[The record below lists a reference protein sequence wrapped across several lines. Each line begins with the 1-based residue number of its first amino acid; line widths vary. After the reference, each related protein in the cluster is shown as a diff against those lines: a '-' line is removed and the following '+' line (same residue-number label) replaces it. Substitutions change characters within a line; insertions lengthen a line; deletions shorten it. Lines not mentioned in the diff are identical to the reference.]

1 MSHLQYRPTL
11 LLFLAAFLATPCAA
25 WAQGESISLK
35 ELESIFDS
43 PKRTAYL
50 ELVNAKRQ
58 PSDADQPVLNAA
70 AKWYVY
76 RLRITTWQLQPN
88 KLYDA
93 VVRDFDSN
101 QSLIRTNTK
110 QNPSNREFQKRYS
123 KELIACFRDVL
134 SRNANDA
141 QVLIN
146 AAQMLPML
154 AKNGQEEV
162 GDFLAELVSDPK
174 QHDAV
179 KHFALRGLG
188 EFFIAAPPD
197 VGALGAPDKKERDAK
212 RIEAVMEFL
221 KRKSPLSE
229 GSPPD
234 QVEALRF
241 VRREAIR
248 ALGQIKVPA
257 LDVEVKKNKVIA
269 PVAMALLGVLN
280 AKGSGIEPAP
290 NLTEQYEAAAA
301 LCQMNGRRIEEFDQ
315 ALTLYFVASFLA
327 DFATEYN
334 RDRENFGKGP
344 NKGGKLGALYQWK
357 AMTSRLRSGLT
368 ELINNTKGDPAFAS
382 VHAKAVELAKKS
394 DLLLNITANQTQS
407 VDAPIIQALR
417 DFAQTAAPKTKT
429 APVFKGIKGLEI
441 TIE

>member
-1 MSHLQYRPTL
+1 MSHLQHYPTL
-11 LLFLAAFLATPCAA
+11 LLLAAFLAAPCAA
-25 WAQGESISLK
+25 RAQGESISLK
-35 ELESIFDS
+35 ELESIFDT
-43 PKRTAYL
+43 PKRNAFT
-50 ELVNAKRQ
+50 ELATAKRQ
-58 PSDADQPVLNAA
+58 PSDADQAVLNAA

-88 KLYDA
+88 KLYDS
-93 VVRDFDSN
+93 VVREFDAN
-101 QSLIRTNTK
+101 QSMIRAQTK
-110 QNPSNREFQKRYS
+110 QTPNNREFQKRYS

-134 SRNANDA
+134 SRNAGDA
-141 QVLIN
+141 QVLVN
-146 AAQMLPML
+146 AAQMLPIV

-162 GDFLAELVSDPK
+162 GDFLAEVVRDPK

-197 VGALGAPDKKERDAK
+197 VGALGLPDKKERDAK
-212 RIEAVMEFL
+212 RIEAVIEFL

-229 GSPPD
+229 GATPD
-234 QVEALRF
+234 QVEAMRF

-257 LDVEVKKNKVIA
+257 LDVEVKKNKVMA
-269 PVAMALLGVLN
+269 PVAMALLGVLT
-280 AKGSGIEPAP
+280 AKGGGMEPAP
-290 NLTEQYEAAAA
+290 SLSEQYEAAAA

-315 ALTLYFVASFLA
+315 SLTLHFVATFLA

-344 NKGGKLGALYQWK
+344 NKGGKLGALYPWK
-357 AMTSRLRSGLT
+357 AMTGRLKGGLT
-368 ELINNTKGDPAFAS
+368 ELINNTRGDPMFAS
-382 VHAKAVELAKKS
+382 VNAKAMELAKKS
-394 DLLLNITANQTQS
+394 ELLLNITANQTQS
-407 VDAPIIQALR
+407 VDAPVIQAVR
-417 DFAQTAAPKTKT
+417 DFAQAAAPKTKM

-441 TIE
+441 PIE